1 MKTRLLPLAPVL
13 LGLALVTSSARAQFT
28 FLAPGFVQELVVT
41 SPGVTSVAGVA
52 LGPGGFLYTNGAGSD
67 IINKWDSNNRVS
79 VNGSSLY
86 TLVTS
91 AAGPASQNWGMTVDT
106 SGALYSLGSSGLY
119 SINTT
124 TLAGT
129 LIGPA
134 GAYGLAYAASTDAFY
149 SSDGTNIIRTNRNGT
164 TSVLAS
170 SGIFIDQVAI
180 DPTGQFVAGALLGG
194 AGSIGIW
201 NITTGASVGTFNTGG
216 HLPDGLAFDSAGNV
230 FTNNTDG
237 TVTRLNF
244 NAGNYA
250 GGLQSVTLIASGGF
264 YGDLAGV
271 GSDGAFYLSQ
281 YGTRYA
287 NGVTNPSNAS
297 IVRLTVTGGGGF
309 VDGGGGG
316 SAVGAVPEPSTYGL
330 IGAAALVGAV
340 IYRRRQSAR
349 KV

>member
-1 MKTRLLPLAPVL
+1 MKTRLLPLVPVL
-13 LGLALVTSSARAQFT
+13 LGLALVTQSARAQFT

-41 SPGVTSVAGVA
+41 SPGFNVAGVA
-52 LGPGGFLYTNGAGSD
+52 LGQNGFLFTNDAGGNT
-67 IINKWDSNNRVS
+67 IGKWDSANRTAI
-79 VNGSSLY
+79 NGSSIY
-86 TLVTS
+86 TLASS
-91 AAGPASQNWGMTVDT
+91 ATGVAASNWGMTVDT

-119 SINTT
+119 SINQT

-129 LIGPA
+129 FVGPA
-134 GAYGLAYAASTDAFY
+134 GIYGLAYAASTDAFY
-149 SSDGTNIIRTNRNGT
+149 SSNGSQIIRTNRNGT
-164 TSVLAS
+164 SSVLAS
-170 SGIFIDQVAI
+170 NAIFIDQVGI

-194 AGSIGIW
+194 AGSVAIW
-201 NITTGASVGTFNTGG
+201 NINTGALVGTFNTGG
-216 HLPDGLAFDSAGNV
+216 HLPDGLAFDSSGNV

-281 YGTRYA
+281 YGTRFA
-287 NGVTNPSNAS
+287 NGVTNGDAS
-297 IVRLTVTGGGGF
+297 IVRLTVAGGGGF

-316 SAVGAVPEPSTYGL
+316 TAVGAVPEPSTYGL
-330 IGAAALVGAV
+330 LGAAALMGAV
-340 IYRRRQSAR
+340 VYRRRLSAR
-349 KV
+349 KA